1 MRLYSMYQIG
11 EINRKQYFDMVKK
24 IDEKLIGEMK
34 KGLKKK
40 SLAHVNG
47 INLLE

>member
-1 MRLYSMYQIG
+1 
-11 EINRKQYFDMVKK
+11 MVKK
-24 IDEKLIGEMK
+24 IDEKLIEEMK

-40 SLAHVNG
+40 LLAHTNG